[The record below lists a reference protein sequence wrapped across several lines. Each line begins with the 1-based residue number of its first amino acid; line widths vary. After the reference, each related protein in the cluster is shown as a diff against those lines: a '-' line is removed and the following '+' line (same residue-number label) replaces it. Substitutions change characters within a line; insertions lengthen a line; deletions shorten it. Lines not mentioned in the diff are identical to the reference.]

1 MRKFLLLSL
10 MSLVLSASSLGDKVS
25 DSKDT
30 EKDIKD
36 KSKEINK
43 KIVDIVAMSTYSLF
57 LKDKIVFY
65 SQKQKELVSLMK
77 D

>member
-10 MSLVLSASSLGDKVS
+10 LSLSLNASSLGDKVS

-36 KSKEINK
+36 KSEKINK
-43 KIVDIVAMSTYSLF
+43 TIVNIVAISTYSLF

>member
-1 MRKFLLLSL
+1 MRKVLLISILSI
-10 MSLVLSASSLGDKVS
+10 SLSASSLGNKVS
-25 DSKDT
+25 SSTDT
-30 EKDIKD
+30 EEKIKD
-36 KSKEINK
+36 KSEKINK
-43 KIVDIVAMSTYSLF
+43 TIVDIVAMSTYSLF